1 MQGKKTG
8 VRKVTVRVNETWY
21 DRLAQKIGFFSIS
34 RSGPALHFT
43 SQGFDSASVDQ
54 YAICRR
60 GIRGHGEEIAVIKKS
75 LTHGG

>member
-1 MQGKKTG
+1 M
-8 VRKVTVRVNETWY
+8 TVRVNETWD
-21 DRLAQKIGFFSIS
+21 DRLAQKVGFFSTG
-34 RSGPALHFT
+34 RSSPALRFT